1 MPQIGIIGVS
11 MAEKETQ
18 ANKGINVAETI
29 HDRIKKLHRWDP
41 QVCKTPACK
50 LTGEVE
56 RILPSMHLCSDGL
69 YVRYE
74 DVVAMARE
82 LFGSPK

>member
-1 MPQIGIIGVS
+1 MPKIGIIGVN
-11 MAEKETQ
+11 MAEKESQ
-18 ANKGINVAETI
+18 ENKAPSVAETI

-56 RILPSMHLCSDGL
+56 RILPSMHLCNDGL

-74 DVVAMARE
+74 DVVRMVRE
-82 LFGSPK
+82 LFGTPK

>member
-1 MPQIGIIGVS
+1 

-18 ANKGINVAETI
+18 ANKTANVAKII

-41 QVCKTPACK
+41 HVCKTPACK

-56 RILPSMHLCSDGL
+56 RILPSMHLRNDGL

-82 LFGSPK
+82 LFGTPK

>member
-1 MPQIGIIGVS
+1 

-18 ANKGINVAETI
+18 ANKTANVAETI

-82 LFGSPK
+82 LFGTPK